1 MKTLKHLCLWAMVA
15 TLSLALQ
22 SCSSDDGP
30 RFSDIVVGT
39 WVLDGY
45 EVSGDDAQQGVE
57 VSVDRLTIA
66 SDGRFTLYY
75 PEGTSDSG
83 TYEAGDDYIRLD
95 YTDPRS
101 GTLQRMLCE
110 VMSSSEDAIT
120 LRYRDPDYDVEI
132 TVRLRRD
139 SRR

>member
-1 MKTLKHLCLWAMVA
+1 MVA
-15 TLSLALQ
+15 TLSLALP
-22 SCSSDDGP
+22 SCSNDDNL

-57 VSVDRLTIA
+57 LSVDRLTIA

-95 YTDPRS
+95 YTEPRD
-101 GTLQRMLCE
+101 GTLRRVLCE

-120 LRYRDPDYDVEI
+120 LRYRDPDYDVEV
-132 TVRLRRD
+132 TVRLKRANRQ
-139 SRR
+139 